1 MSFYFVFVFR
11 ICLFCLENK
20 TDTQILTAIN
30 EKIHEENQVFS
41 LLILVY
47 FKETIMMIMN
57 STFLE
62 IDLSNL

>member
-1 MSFYFVFVFR
+1 MF
-11 ICLFCLENK
+11 FCLENR

-47 FKETIMMIMN
+47 YKEILYDDHE
-57 STFLE
+57 F
-62 IDLSNL
+62 NLLRNEPSIL

>member
-11 ICLFCLENK
+11 ICSFCLENS

-47 FKETIMMIMN
+47 HIETIYDDHE
-57 STFLE
+57 F
-62 IDLSNL
+62 NLTRK

>member
-47 FKETIMMIMN
+47 YKEILYDDHE
-57 STFLE
+57 F
-62 IDLSNL
+62 NLLRNEPSIL